1 MKQRHQAGFTLTE
14 MMIVVAIVGVL
25 ATLAVVYMRPRTRP
39 IDAAN
44 RVGDLVREA
53 SRRAVALGPVRAEV
67 AVELRTRARTEIRAR
82 PGVLENDVI
91 PVIFEMYRLEEA
103 PTGNLGTWIGVES
116 YKVDTRVKAVK
127 WGPVPGAVPGDPP
140 TTSENWSNFVVRC
153 SPDGTCDPRTL
164 FFEDARPA
172 AQRTGGTYELLAKLT
187 ILPLGGAIN
196 TRPDWN

>member
-25 ATLAVVYMRPRTRP
+25 ATLAVVYMRPRPRP
-39 IDAAN
+39 IDVAN

-67 AVELRTRARTEIRAR
+67 AVAKGRARTEIVAELG
-82 PGVLENDVI
+82 PTENGVS
-91 PVIFEMYRLEEA
+91 PVIFKLYRLEEA
-103 PTGNLGTWIGVES
+103 PTGNDGTWIGIES
-116 YKVDTRVKAVK
+116 YKVDTRVRAVK
-127 WGPVPGAVPGDPP
+127 WGPVPSSSPGDPP
-140 TTSENWSNFVVRC
+140 TMSEEWGNFRVRC
-153 SPDGTCDPRTL
+153 NPDGTCDPRTL
-164 FFEDARPA
+164 LFEDARPD